1 MKAMN
6 GAASHGHVMLVQDD
20 AQKMA
25 LLRQAAGDPCVRNI
39 EIEAPTLDQLYAHFL
54 QTQESAA

>member
-1 MKAMN
+1 MN
-6 GAASHGHVMLVQDD
+6 GAPSHAHVMLVQDD

-25 LLRQAAGDPCVRNI
+25 LLRQAADDPSVRNI

-54 QTQESAA
+54 QAQESAA